1 MRKTKLSGLTGL
13 GVRPPRRNEEGLG
26 RRQLETAPHA
36 CPRCEGRV
44 IQPLCRTCDKPT
56 NGYVICQNCGAGDQL
71 DRRVYCQM
79 CGWDSYLV
87 RG

>member
-1 MRKTKLSGLTGL
+1 MGLDGL
-13 GVRPPRRNEEGLG
+13 GVKPPHRSTGEGNG
-26 RRQLETAPHA
+26 QRQIDVAPSA

-44 IQPLCRTCDKPT
+44 IQPLCRTCDQPT
-56 NGYVICQNCGAGDQL
+56 HGYAVCQACGAGDQL